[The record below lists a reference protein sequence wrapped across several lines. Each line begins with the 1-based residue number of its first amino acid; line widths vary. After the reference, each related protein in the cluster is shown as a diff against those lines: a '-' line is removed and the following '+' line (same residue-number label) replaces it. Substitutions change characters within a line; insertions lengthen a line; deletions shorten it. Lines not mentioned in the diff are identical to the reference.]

1 MAHTY
6 YVGLDVH
13 KETISIAHAL
23 EGIRDDATY
32 HGQCS
37 GSIAAVGKAL
47 QKLAEKLNVELRDL
61 KACYEA
67 APPAL

>member
-1 MAHTY
+1 MTY

-23 EGIRDDATY
+23 GGSRDEPTY

-37 GSIAAVGKAL
+37 GSIAAVVKAV
-47 QKLAEKLNVELRDL
+47 QKRAQTRR
-61 KACYEA
+61 
-67 APPAL
+67 